1 MPSATVV
8 YMLLLVVAALAAGYL
23 LGRRRGA
30 AGQHTIERQHREL
43 QALARRVITLQ
54 EDERRTLSRE
64 LHDDIGQDITAIK
77 LSSQMLLNDE
87 DAARRAETIADI
99 GTIADQT
106 VVKLRNIS
114 LLLRPPQ
121 LDELGLVPAL
131 RWQAESLLRKGGPA
145 LDLDLQPLAERPP
158 PAAEVACFRIAQ
170 EALTNALRHAS
181 AQRIG
186 IRLSSANGMLE
197 LEVSDNG
204 RGLPPGHRSGL
215 GLVTMRERAR
225 QLGGELAVTAADE
238 GGTRVCARLP
248 MRPGRDGETTGRVPA
263 G

>member
-1 MPSATVV
+1 MPSAPVL
-8 YMLLLVVAALAAGYL
+8 YILVLALAALAAGYL

-54 EDERRTLSRE
+54 EDERHTLSRE

-77 LSSQMLLNDE
+77 LSAQMLLNDE
-87 DAARRAETIADI
+87 DAGRRAETVADI
-99 GTIADQT
+99 GAIADQT

-145 LDLDLQPLAERPP
+145 LDLDLRPLGERPAP
-158 PAAEVACFRIAQ
+158 EAEVACFRIAQ
-170 EALTNALRHAS
+170 EALTNALRHA
-181 AQRIG
+181 AARRVG
-186 IRLSSANGMLE
+186 VHLSCDGSL
-197 LEVSDNG
+197 LVLDVIDDG
-204 RGLPPGHRSGL
+204 RGLPAGHRSGL
-215 GLVTMRERAR
+215 GLITMRERAR
-225 QLGGELAVTAADE
+225 QLGGELAISAPDQ
-238 GGTRVCARLP
+238 GGTRVSARLP
-248 MRPGRDGETTGRVPA
+248 MRPAAPRSPQPR
-263 G
+263 

>member
-1 MPSATVV
+1 MPSASIVS
-8 YMLLLVVAALAAGYL
+8 MLLLGLAAGAAGYVI
-23 LGRRRGA
+23 GRRRGS

-54 EDERRTLSRE
+54 EDERRSLSRE

-87 DAARRAETIADI
+87 DASRRAETIADI
-99 GTIADQT
+99 GAIADQT

-131 RWQAESLLRKGGPA
+131 RWQAESLLRRAGPA
-145 LDLDLQPLAERPP
+145 LDLDLRPLDERPS

-181 AQRIG
+181 AQRISV
-186 IRLSSANGMLE
+186 RLCTVDGMLE
-197 LEVSDNG
+197 LEASDDG
-204 RGLPPGHRSGL
+204 RGLPDGHRSGL

-225 QLGGELAVTAADE
+225 QLCGELAVGAA
-238 GGTRVCARLP
+238 GARRTRVRARLP
-248 MRPGRDGETTGRVPA
+248 MRPAANGGAVELPTG
-263 G
+263 

>member
-1 MPSATVV
+1 MQTPVPFVYPLVSA
-8 YMLLLVVAALAAGYL
+8 LLALVAGYL
-23 LGRRRGA
+23 LGRRRGS
-30 AGQHTIERQHREL
+30 AGQDTVERQRREL

-77 LSSQMLLNDE
+77 LSAQMLLNDE
-87 DAARRAETIADI
+87 DAGRRAETIGDI
-99 GTIADQT
+99 GAIADQT

-145 LDLDLQPLAERPP
+145 LDLDLQPLSARPAP
-158 PAAEVACFRIAQ
+158 EAEVACFRIAQ

-181 AQRIG
+181 ADRVSV
-186 IRLSSANGMLE
+186 RLSCADGMLV
-197 LEVSDNG
+197 LEVDDDG
-204 RGLPPGHRSGL
+204 RGLPAEHRSGL
-215 GLVTMRERAR
+215 GLVTMRERAH
-225 QLGGELAVTAADE
+225 QLGGEVAITTPAG
-238 GGTRVCARLP
+238 GGTRVSARLP
-248 MRPGRDGETTGRVPA
+248 MQPA
-263 G
+263 APQSPPPR